1 MTTASNVSAMREGPE
16 DRAGARYAPARS
28 SSPSR
33 SGHEKTGHLGRSFL
47 EKAAVGSMPG
57 AGILVRL
64 LPILVLR
71 VAHIALLVGLGLL
84 GAVLLVLPR
93 LVLGLVRLWLAQV
106 LVLAIHLIAH
116 FNFSE

>member
-33 SGHEKTGHLGRSFL
+33 SRHEKTGHLGRSFL
-47 EKAAVGSMPG
+47 ENATPGSVPG
-57 AGILVRL
+57 AGVLIRL
-64 LPILVLR
+64 LPILVLL
-71 VAHIALLVGLGLL
+71 VAHIAVLAGPGLL

-93 LVLGLVRLWLAQV
+93 LVLGLV
-106 LVLAIHLIAH
+106 
-116 FNFSE
+116 